1 MRHLQVAERSASGVS
16 RFRGR
21 ATPRLGLR
29 VRTIRTD
36 VPLIVSFP
44 GLEPYGSG
52 TEIHSGTP
60 GTRPLVCSGG
70 SEPRRCAEKAG
81 RWVRAVRDSARY
93 LAHRG
98 QE

>member
-60 GTRPLVCSGG
+60 GTRPLFCSVG
-70 SEPRRCAEKAG
+70 SEPRRCAEKAL
-81 RWVRAVRDSARY
+81 RLVRAVRDMRGY
-93 LAHRG
+93 LPHTV
-98 QE
+98 QS